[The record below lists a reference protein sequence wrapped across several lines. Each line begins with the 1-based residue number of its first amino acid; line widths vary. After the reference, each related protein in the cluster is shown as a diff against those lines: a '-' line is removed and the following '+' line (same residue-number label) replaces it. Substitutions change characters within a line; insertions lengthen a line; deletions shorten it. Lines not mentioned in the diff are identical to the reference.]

1 MTQQEVADS
10 LGVSNKTVS
19 GWETGA
25 SCPDISMLPAIA
37 ELFGV
42 TCDELLRG
50 ERIPPSEPQVRTEE
64 KREKALARMLA
75 HYKNTAA
82 ISAWLSAGLYLLA
95 AVAALLIGC
104 AVLESLV
111 GFFAGLIFVMAGAFH
126 CLIHGKYLRSQISQD
141 DFESAAAEDCLRAL
155 SSRQTAVL
163 ILAAAAFGFILPHV
177 FVPVHFGLRIG
188 PALGYGALGAV
199 LCGGFAWGM
208 YAIVRAAKKSYRACR
223 EKFFWTLKN
232 GVVPYASLSVL
243 AVVLFF
249 VTAYSVSLRVPDG
262 MAGHPWESDS
272 TYGQM
277 AEALQENDLFERY
290 ENTLQS
296 THAVQTTATQEVLD
310 GEIGGEGTL
319 CQSWTC
325 VFAADEGAVYYFP
338 DFPQEYAEA
347 YDVAAKE
354 TGAFVRVP
362 VLTLELENGMVISLP
377 VLNPEYQGGVRDLDQ
392 NAVWAEDTALFHD
405 ITLTFDRPP
414 YEIAEAKRRMTSA
427 AIQIGVTAG
436 AWLLV
441 VAVYTAIYIP
451 RRKKFL
457 RNLEKKGGR

>member
-1 MTQQEVADS
+1 
-10 LGVSNKTVS
+10 
-19 GWETGA
+19 
-25 SCPDISMLPAIA
+25 ML
-37 ELFGV
+37 
-42 TCDELLRG
+42 
-50 ERIPPSEPQVRTEE
+50 
-64 KREKALARMLA
+64 
-75 HYKNTAA
+75 
-82 ISAWLSAGLYLLA
+82 
-95 AVAALLIGC
+95 
-104 AVLESLV
+104 
-111 GFFAGLIFVMAGAFH
+111 AGAFL

-155 SSRQTAVL
+155 STRQTAVL
-163 ILAAAAFGFILPHV
+163 ILAADAFGFILPHA
-177 FVPVHFGLRIG
+177 FVPVRFGLRIG

-208 YAIVRAAKKSYRACR
+208 YAIVRAAKKSYRTCR

-249 VTAYSVSLRVPDG
+249 VTAYSGSLRVPDG

-277 AEALQENDLFERY
+277 AEA
-290 ENTLQS
+290 
-296 THAVQTTATQEVLD
+296 
-310 GEIGGEGTL
+310 
-319 CQSWTC
+319 
-325 VFAADEGAVYYFP
+325 
-338 DFPQEYAEA
+338 
-347 YDVAAKE
+347 YDVAAKG

-362 VLTLELENGMVISLP
+362 VLTLELENGMVISLS

-414 YEIAEAKRRMTSA
+414 YEIAEAKRRMTSV